1 MGNGQA
7 MKTAKKYIGA
17 LWPGSLIMLV
27 MVTGYFYYTAQTA
40 DLLVRISAAENSI
53 ELMKAELSNSQNTL
67 ILHAG
72 AQRAIQPY
80 LNTLFPSDRPD
91 ALISEIKKL
100 AARNN
105 ARLADIKLD
114 VPKFIEIRGR
124 NESLSIVPFEISFT
138 GGFLSLGKFLERLE
152 KRPYLQEITE
162 VGISIQ
168 NDTGSSLRMFM
179 KGAFRFFSKEAVEEL
194 TADGN

>member
-1 MGNGQA
+1 MEFGQA
-7 MKTAKKYIGA
+7 MNTAKKYIGA
-17 LWPGSLIMLV
+17 LWPGSLIALAL
-27 MVTGYFYYTAQTA
+27 VTGYFYYSGQTA
-40 DLLVRISAAENSI
+40 DLLVKITAVENSI
-53 ELMKAELSNSQNTL
+53 ELMKAELSNSQNMLT
-67 ILHAG
+67 LHAG

-100 AARNN
+100 AARNK

-152 KRPYLQEITE
+152 SRPYLQEITE

>member
-1 MGNGQA
+1 

-168 NDTGSSLRMFM
+168 NNTGSSLRMFM